1 MKFKI
6 GDKVMLKAVPYEN
19 FLLDYQTEIFYTQNK
34 NKIFVIRHISEN
46 KKTVV
51 TTTDNVFFTKYLK
64 HAVKPKAIKYTI
76 DCSGMRCKDCPNDI
90 NGDVKIC
97 EFTGTK
103 SQVEAHIK
111 KYWKQ
116 PKIKK
121 IGGDK

>member
-64 HAVKPKAIKYTI
+64 HAVKPKVVKYTI
-76 DCSGMRCKDCPNDI
+76 DCRGMACGRDCSPNI
-90 NGDVKIC
+90 NGDIKIC
-97 EFTGTK
+97 EFIGTK

-111 KYWKQ
+111 RYWKQ
-116 PKIKK
+116 PKIKAVVK
-121 IGGDK
+121 

>member
-64 HAVKPKAIKYTI
+64 HAVEPKAVKYTI
-76 DCSGMRCKDCPNDI
+76 DCRGMSCGKDCPEKI

-103 SQVEAHIK
+103 AQVEAHIK
-111 KYWKQ
+111 NTETT
-116 PKIKK
+116 
-121 IGGDK
+121 